1 MFRCSETD
9 HRSGVHHTS
18 QRIQIVK
25 GRYCVFWVVC
35 SFWHVFV
42 CFDVYRLVGL
52 RSSVF
57 GMPGRTE
64 RIMPF
69 NERLSDEDLLKRFS
83 EATKRGGQTVLAL
96 ALIRSVQLRVQN
108 GHLRT
113 EKILA
118 FKERLTWFCSVHAQ

>member
-1 MFRCSETD
+1 
-9 HRSGVHHTS
+9 
-18 QRIQIVK
+18 
-25 GRYCVFWVVC
+25 
-35 SFWHVFV
+35 
-42 CFDVYRLVGL
+42 
-52 RSSVF
+52 
-57 GMPGRTE
+57 
-64 RIMPF
+64 MPF
-69 NERLSDEDLLKRFS
+69 NERLSDEDLLKRFG